1 VARPGSNK
9 SLALGDAIICVN
21 IKMHAGNVIAYPLEK
36 QPLATGTVKGAVLGV
51 FLASSSARPDG
62 NFPKGRG
69 GLAIAVRH
77 IQADEGNSRSMH
89 GHILPIVTPARH
101 DFPHENRS
109 FSSA

>member
-1 VARPGSNK
+1 VVGRDFDHAKDDASRVSQHHPVVLPADVARPGSNK

-69 GLAIAVRH
+69 GLAPAVRH
-77 IQADEGNSRSMH
+77 I
-89 GHILPIVTPARH
+89 
-101 DFPHENRS
+101 
-109 FSSA
+109 